1 MSCLA
6 AARVPQQR
14 GHLLPQC
21 SVCLWTQTPEQADL
35 SDSFASWI
43 ADVAPASCRFVSTFA
58 LCPLRDHG
66 SSGDTTQVRVG
77 MQGHTDSGHAETTV
91 LGEETTCCYSQLQS
105 PVGRTEWGWSVVGA
119 FEAMHG
125 INIDALS
132 GHRLIASET
141 LKSRGSSAGQRSSR
155 ISDTVQTGPL
165 RGQPGRENGEP
176 QALRWAV
183 KDVSPAVQSELR
195 RVWTTLTLRTVFCLW
210 LHHGHPERSPAG
222 KGEGD
227 PVCRA
232 PPRTTHRGD
241 TNTLFTGKIRWSL
254 KGR

>member
-1 MSCLA
+1 M
-6 AARVPQQR
+6 
-14 GHLLPQC
+14 G
-21 SVCLWTQTPEQADL
+21 
-35 SDSFASWI
+35 
-43 ADVAPASCRFVSTFA
+43 
-58 LCPLRDHG
+58 
-66 SSGDTTQVRVG
+66 
-77 MQGHTDSGHAETTV
+77 
-91 LGEETTCCYSQLQS
+91 
-105 PVGRTEWGWSVVGA
+105 GA

-125 INIDALS
+125 INVDALS

-195 RVWTTLTLRTVFCLW
+195 SVWTTLTLRTVFCLW